1 MPSQLPAGT
10 DLSSPQIKLL
20 SSWNDAFT
28 ELNAESVGTHFHK
41 DLRRSIYPRSIGQ
54 PEQSKEDLLKEIS
67 AWISHTTEF
76 NVGYTPCYLNL
87 LFPG

>member
-20 SSWNDAFT
+20 SSWNDGFT
-28 ELNAESVGTHFHK
+28 ELNVGSAGSHIHK
-41 DLRRSIYPRSIGQ
+41 DFRRSIYPRSLGQ

-67 AWISHTTEF
+67 GWIGFTTGF
-76 NVGYTPCYLNL
+76 SVGYTPCYLNL